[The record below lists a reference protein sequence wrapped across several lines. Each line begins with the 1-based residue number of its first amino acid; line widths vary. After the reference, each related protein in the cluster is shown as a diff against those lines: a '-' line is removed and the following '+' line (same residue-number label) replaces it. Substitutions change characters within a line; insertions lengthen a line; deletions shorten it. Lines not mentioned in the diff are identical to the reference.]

1 MSEQYLRD
9 AGTPIDPCWVPCVKG
24 DPGAERFVSADTVA
38 ELREALR
45 TARFHL
51 TFIEGETTDN
61 TMSLYAKAAAQQ
73 IDTAL
78 NKSR

>member
-9 AGTPIDPCWVPCVKG
+9 AGTPDDPCWVPCLKG

-38 ELREALR
+38 ELREALELAAR
-45 TARFHL
+45 TIRHYGANQ
-51 TFIEGETTDN
+51 TEAG
-61 TMSLYAKAAAQQ
+61 KAHPQQ
-73 IDTAL
+73 QVLDEIDTAL